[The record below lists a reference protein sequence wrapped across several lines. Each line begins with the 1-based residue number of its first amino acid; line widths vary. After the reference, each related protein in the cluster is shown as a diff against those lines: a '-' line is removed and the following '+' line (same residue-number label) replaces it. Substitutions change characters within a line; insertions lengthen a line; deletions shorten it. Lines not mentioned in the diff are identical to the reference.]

1 MAPTECFKSH
11 DIPFR
16 REKTQKVK
24 ETRLMWSSP
33 STSPGTP
40 MSSWPTLQHL
50 GWGPWP
56 TASWSPVSMEME
68 TPWW

>member
-1 MAPTECFKSH
+1 MSPIECFKSH

-16 REKTQKVK
+16 GKTQKGK

-40 MSSWPTLQHL
+40 
-50 GWGPWP
+50 
-56 TASWSPVSMEME
+56 
-68 TPWW
+68 